1 MIAPRTTQVAPA
13 EWWYDV
19 GGEDESSELER
30 PDLLELETA
39 AREAPED
46 QGADDE
52 VARASEELRADE
64 G

>member
-1 MIAPRTTQVAPA
+1 MIAPRTTHNAPV
-13 EWWYDV
+13 EGWYDAEL
-19 GGEDESSELER
+19 EDSSELER
-30 PDLLELETA
+30 LDLLELETA

-46 QGADDE
+46 EGADDE